1 MSSTAKIENDSPKNY
16 PSSESDTESN
26 LVQKECYFNRPEYIN
41 EHIVSSTN
49 KAKRNLKHIFKHC
62 WRIPNLVNKLEN
74 LKDVY
79 VVTPEKYLQNWRNR
93 SAAKNKYKGL
103 LGEW

>member
-1 MSSTAKIENDSPKNY
+1 MSSTVKIENDSPKNY

-26 LVQKECYFNRPEYIN
+26 LVQKECYFNRPEY
-41 EHIVSSTN
+41 VSSTN